1 MKKLLIIALALAT
14 ITGAYAQQTSKE
26 AKKAA
31 KQAEKEARRA
41 AQNAEKMV
49 EYNQAKGAL
58 EARDFVLEANQLV
71 FKRGQTSYVN
81 PNTNFIA
88 LKGGRASIQ
97 IAPNNAVAGANGLGG
112 VTVEGNASSIKYNV
126 DSKGNLTFSMM
137 VIGRGVSA
145 KVELSI
151 PYGSAVCSAD
161 VIPNFNTQTMSFNG
175 TLLPTSESNVFKGL
189 SW

>member
-1 MKKLLIIALALAT
+1 MKKLFVIALALAT
-14 ITGAYAQQTSKE
+14 VTGAYAQQTSKDE
-26 AKKAA
+26 KKAA
-31 KQAEKEARRA
+31 KQAQKEMRRA
-41 AQNAEKMV
+41 EQSAMKMA

-88 LKGGRASIQ
+88 LKDGRASIQ
-97 IAPNNAVAGANGLGG
+97 IAPNNAVAGPNGLGG
-112 VTVEGNASSIKYNV
+112 ITVEGNASSIKYNV
-126 DSKGNLTFSMM
+126 DSKGNITFSMM
-137 VIGRGVSA
+137 VNGRGVSA
-145 KVELSI
+145 QVELSI

-161 VIPNFNTQTMSFNG
+161 VIPNFNSQRMSFNG